1 MSVTPTEIDEPTG
14 WEPGREREAPPGR
27 RSAVRLAVLGSACA
41 LAVVTYLHRVG
52 FASASSELQASLR
65 LNGRQTG
72 ALMAAFMVA
81 YGLFEIPWG
90 RLADRLGVRSVLT
103 AVVLGGSAAT
113 ALVAL
118 AGMLPLGASAIF
130 ALVLALRFLFGAL
143 QAGTFP
149 AVSRMMAD
157 WMPVAERG
165 GAQGLIWMSSRLGGA
180 LAPLLIGGLIGLTG
194 GWTRALLVASGLGLL
209 WCAAFRPWFRDRPED
224 MPRVNDAERAWILS
238 GRAARPAG
246 HGAVPW
252 RAMLE
257 SRSAWALCL
266 MYGCLGYSG
275 NFFLT
280 LLPSYLRNQRGLDA
294 QTERLLT
301 TLPFVCGVGACLVG
315 GVLSDAIIGRH
326 GRRWGR
332 RLVGAAGLGLAGLA
346 ILATTQVSDVAALG
360 VLLCLTFIGNDLAM
374 GPAWAA
380 AADIGERH
388 AGTLSGAMNMIASFT
403 AAAMAMIT
411 GALFD
416 AGRPVVPFVI
426 FAIVYALGALCW
438 LGVDVTR
445 PLADPEAATTSV

>member
-1 MSVTPTEIDEPTG
+1 MSTTPQEVGTGDIVALPEPEHRT
-14 WEPGREREAPPGR
+14 
-27 RSAVRLAVLGSACA
+27 SVRLAVLGAACT

-52 FASASSELQASLR
+52 FSSASSELQEALDLSS
-65 LNGRQTG
+65 RQTG
-72 ALMAAFMVA
+72 SLMAAFMIA

-90 RLADRLGVRSVLT
+90 RQADRLGVRTVLT
-103 AVVLGGSAAT
+103 IVVLGGSAAT
-113 ALVAL
+113 AVVGMS
-118 AGMLPLGASAIF
+118 GMLPTTATVIF
-130 ALVLALRFLFGAL
+130 GLLLALRFLFGAF

-180 LAPLLIGGLIGLTG
+180 LAPLMIGGLIAVTG
-194 GWTRALLVASGLGLL
+194 HWTRALFLASGLGLA
-209 WCAAFRPWFRDRPED
+209 WIVAFRPWFRNRPEE
-224 MPRVNDAERAWILS
+224 MPRVNEAERLWILS
-238 GRAARPAG
+238 GRAAMPAG
-246 HGAVPW
+246 HGAIPW
-252 RAMLE
+252 RAMLQ

-280 LLPSYLRNQRGLDA
+280 LLPSYLRQQRGLDG

-315 GVLSDAIIGRH
+315 GVLSDAIISRH

-346 ILATTQVSDVAALG
+346 ILAASQVGDVVGLG
-360 VLLCLTFIGNDLAM
+360 ILLCITFIGNDLAM

-388 AGTLSGAMNMIASFT
+388 AGTLSGAMNMVASFT
-403 AAAMAMIT
+403 AAVMAMVT
-411 GALFD
+411 GSLFD
-416 AGRPVVPFVI
+416 AGYDMLPFVL
-426 FAIVYALGALCW
+426 FAVVYALGALCW

-445 PLADPEAATTSV
+445 PLADPVEG

>member
-1 MSVTPTEIDEPTG
+1 
-14 WEPGREREAPPGR
+14 
-27 RSAVRLAVLGSACA
+27 
-41 LAVVTYLHRVG
+41 
-52 FASASSELQASLR
+52 
-65 LNGRQTG
+65 
-72 ALMAAFMVA
+72 
-81 YGLFEIPWG
+81 
-90 RLADRLGVRSVLT
+90 VLT
-103 AVVLGGSAAT
+103 LVILGGSAAT
-113 ALVAL
+113 AAVAL

-130 ALVLALRFLFGAL
+130 ALVLVLRFAFGAL

-180 LAPLLIGGLIGLTG
+180 LAPLMIGGLIALSGH
-194 GWTRALLVASGLGLL
+194 WTRALLIASGLGLVWL
-209 WCAAFRPWFRDRPED
+209 AAFRPWFRDRPED
-224 MPRVNDAERAWILS
+224 LPRVNEAERAWILS

-246 HGAVPW
+246 HGAFPW
-252 RAMLE
+252 RAALR
-257 SRSAWALCL
+257 SRGAWALCL
-266 MYGCLGYSG
+266 MYGCIGYSG

-280 LLPSYLRNQRGLDA
+280 LLPSYLRNQRGLDGP
-294 QTERLLT
+294 TERLLT

-332 RLVGAAGLGLAGLA
+332 RLVGAAGMVLAGVA
-346 ILATTQVSDVAALG
+346 ILATTAVSDVVTLG
-360 VLLCLTFIGNDLAM
+360 VLLCLTFVGNDLAM

-388 AGTLSGAMNMIASFT
+388 AGTLSGAMNMIGSFT

-411 GALFD
+411 GALLD
-416 AGRPVVPFVI
+416 AGHPVLPFVLFGVVY
-426 FAIVYALGALCW
+426 FAGALCW

-445 PLADPEAATTSV
+445 PLADPDEAVAG